1 MASTVYNGS
10 VVNNSITHT
19 NSSGK
24 NERILIYYL
33 ESQSPLSWN
42 CVMTAGYLSF
52 TLNNASNTGLQ
63 VWGLNLAINTYTGN
77 ASSMTNHMTVKSN
90 DGTATGLHLPLE
102 LYISDGQIFRLSSA
116 GPSADIRYNFV
127 VITED

>member
-24 NERILIYYL
+24 NERILIYFL
-33 ESQSPLSWN
+33 ESQSPLSHN
-42 CVMTAGYLSF
+42 CIMTAGNLSF
-52 TLNNASNTGLQ
+52 TLNNGQNTGIQ
-63 VWGLNLAINTYTGN
+63 VWGLNLAINTYASN
-77 ASSMTNHMTVKSN
+77 ASSMTNHMTVKSG
-90 DGTATGLHLPLE
+90 DGSATGIHIPLE
-102 LYISDGQIFRLSSA
+102 LYISDGQIFRLSSS